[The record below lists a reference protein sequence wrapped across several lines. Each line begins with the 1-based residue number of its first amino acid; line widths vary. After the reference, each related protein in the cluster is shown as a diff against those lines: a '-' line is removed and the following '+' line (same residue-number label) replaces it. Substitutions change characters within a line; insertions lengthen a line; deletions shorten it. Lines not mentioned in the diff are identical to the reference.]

1 MDELFSEPAREVVA
15 VAAAQA
21 RADGSRHVGSE
32 HLLLGLLSVQDGPA
46 RRALEPFAFDVVA
59 VRTRMRRVYEPGGQ
73 RSASE
78 RLWFNSHAK
87 DVLAT
92 ALRDARTGT
101 GGQIDTGH
109 MLRALLRYR
118 EGDAVHALL
127 GFDAAS
133 QRFAADILR
142 LTAASP
148 SAEADVD
155 IAADPGTTAL
165 HKLLTD
171 ANTVAPLTAQEE
183 IKLAKRIE
191 CGDREARRQLVA
203 ANLRLIAPVAERYRQ
218 VGLSLNMLIAGGLR
232 GLHRAAE
239 SFDYRAGF
247 AFATYADTWVRQGIT
262 RALADARY

>member
-21 RADGSRHVGSE
+21 RAEGCRHVGSE
-32 HLLLGLLSVQDGPA
+32 HLLVGLLSVQDGPA
-46 RRALEPFAFDVVA
+46 RRALEPFAFDVEA
-59 VRTRMRRVYEPGGQ
+59 VRARMRELYATGRRPA
-73 RSASE
+73 ASGP
-78 RLWFNSHAK
+78 LSFNSHAK
-87 DVLAT
+87 EVLVT
-92 ALRDARTGT
+92 ALRDARAGT

-127 GFDAAS
+127 GFDAGS
-133 QRFAADILR
+133 QSFAADILR

-148 SAEADVD
+148 SAQADVD
-155 IAADPGTTAL
+155 IAAEAGTTAL
-165 HKLLTD
+165 HELLTD
-171 ANTVAPLTAQEE
+171 LSTVARLTAQEE
-183 IKLAKRIE
+183 IELAKRIE
-191 CGDREARRQLVA
+191 RGDREARRQLVA
-203 ANLRLIAPVAERYRQ
+203 ANLRLIAPIAERYRQ
-218 VGLSLNMLIAGGLR
+218 EGQSLNMLIAGGLR
-232 GLHRAAE
+232 GLDRAAE